1 MADQLKMSRAPNR
14 AHSCLVLSFWE
25 QEVVIIC
32 ERNHFF
38 FTLGSILDQGCE
50 AEQAKSGGN
59 FYYSL
64 LQYELNRGTNY
75 N

>member
-32 ERNHFF
+32 KRINFF
-38 FTLGSILDQGCE
+38 FALGSILDQRFE
-50 AEQAKSGGN
+50 VEQAKRAEQEK
-59 FYYSL
+59 FL
-64 LQYELNRGTNY
+64 LFAFAI
-75 N
+75 